1 MATDLPPAPGPSG
14 APPQPQRLCPHCST
28 VSQTT
33 ARDCPF
39 CRRSFHRRS
48 NTAAIVVAIALGAVA
63 TVGSVTA
70 LLAATADEVDREI
83 NSEISTIQQDIE
95 DEVARAQRQIEA
107 EVRRLREQLPAS
119 GLSAP

>member
-1 MATDLPPAPGPSG
+1 MATDLPPSPGPD
-14 APPQPQRLCPHCST
+14 APQPQRVCPHCST

-33 ARDCPF
+33 ARDCPY

-48 NTAAIVVAIALGAVA
+48 NTAVIVVSVALGALA

-70 LLAATADEVDREI
+70 LLAATADDVDREI
-83 NSEISTIQQDIE
+83 SSEIDVVQEDIE
-95 DEVARAQRQIEA
+95 REVARAQRQIEA
-107 EVRRLREQLPAS
+107 EVARLRRDLPSA